1 MLTKIDQAL
10 VILRICKR
18 AGWSHHATVDRLRRY
33 LGVSDYAVGI
43 LHAYAVRRLYE
54 ESQSSVERS

>member
-18 AGWSHHATVDRLRRY
+18 AGWSHHATVDRMRRY
-33 LGVSDYAVGI
+33 LGLSDFAIGI
-43 LHAYAVRRLYE
+43 MYMNASRRLYE
-54 ESQSSVERS
+54 EK